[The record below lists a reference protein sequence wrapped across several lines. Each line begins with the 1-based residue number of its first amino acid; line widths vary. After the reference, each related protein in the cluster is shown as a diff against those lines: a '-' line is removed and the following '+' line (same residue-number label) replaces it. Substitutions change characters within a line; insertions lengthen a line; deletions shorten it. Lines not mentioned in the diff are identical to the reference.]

1 MSVPTIS
8 DIAGVTTQPELKF
21 TNSGKAVLNMRLAFN
36 DSKYDEQQK
45 TWINTRTF
53 YVDGTAWEQ
62 TAERVAEWLAQGD
75 QVYVTGRLE
84 TQQWEDKDGQ
94 KRSKPILNVQA
105 IRKLAPAAK
114 QQQNTQQSA
123 PAQQGQGWGGQQ
135 ATPAEDPW
143 GAPSGQQSAWGN
155 GPTDANTPP
164 F

>member
-1 MSVPTIS
+1 MSIPTIS
-8 DIAGVTTQPELKF
+8 DIAGITAQPELKY

-36 DSKYDEQQK
+36 DSKYDEQQSK
-45 TWINTRTF
+45 WVNTRTF

-84 TQQWEDKDGQ
+84 TQQWEDKEGQ

-105 IRKLAPAAK
+105 IRKLAPAQK
-114 QQQNTQQSA
+114 QQGQQQSQA
-123 PAQQGQGWGGQQ
+123 GTNQGWGGQQ
-135 ATPAEDPW
+135 QTTQQDPWNAASPIVDPW
-143 GAPSGQQSAWGN
+143 GPTN
-155 GPTDANTPP
+155 GTDGPP

>member
-1 MSVPTIS
+1 MSIPTIH
-8 DIAGVTTQPELKF
+8 DIAGVTAQPELKF

-45 TWINTRTF
+45 TWINTKTF
-53 YVDGTAWEQ
+53 YVDGVAWEQ

-84 TQQWEDKDGQ
+84 TQQWEQDGQ
-94 KRSKPILNVQA
+94 KRSKPVLNVQA

-114 QQQNTQQSA
+114 PQQSTQQQPS
-123 PAQQGQGWGGQQ
+123 QGWGGQQ
-135 ATPAEDPW
+135 QTAPATDPW
-143 GAPSGQQSAWGN
+143 GGGQQQAANWGAD
-155 GPTDANTPP
+155 TQDPP

>member
-8 DIAGVTTQPELKF
+8 DIAGVTAQPELKF

-36 DSKYDEQQK
+36 DSKYDDQQK
-45 TWINTRTF
+45 TWINTKTF

-84 TQQWEDKDGQ
+84 TQQWEDKDGG

-114 QQQNTQQSA
+114 PQNTQQSA

-135 ATPAEDPW
+135 AAPADNW
-143 GAPSGQQSAWGN
+143 GAPSGGNSGGWGN
-155 GPTDANTPP
+155 GNQSEVP